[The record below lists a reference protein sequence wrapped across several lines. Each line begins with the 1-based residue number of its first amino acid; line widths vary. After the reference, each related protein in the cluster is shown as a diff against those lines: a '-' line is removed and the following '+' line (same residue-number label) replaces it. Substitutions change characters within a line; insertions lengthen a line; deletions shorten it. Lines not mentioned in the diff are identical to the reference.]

1 MTTLFKTLKDDWSIS
16 ATVAGFLAVLISYS
30 GPLIIFFQAAQKAEV
45 SNAMMVSWIWGISIG
60 AAVAGIFLS
69 IKFKVPVITAWSAP
83 GTALLVTLFPHISLN
98 EAIAAYIT
106 TAIVIFFIG
115 ITGYFDKLLKWIP
128 QDVAAGMMAGILFQ
142 FGVGLFTASDSMPII
157 VFSMLLIFLIAKR
170 LTPRYAMIWVLI
182 TGIVLSLALG
192 KMNPVTF
199 DFNLAIPQWITPEW
213 TWNATLNLTL
223 PLILVSLTGQF
234 LPGMAIMRLSGYD
247 TPAKPIITATSIA
260 SLAVACVGGITIVL
274 ASITAALCMGKDAHE
289 LKEKRYIAGIANGL
303 FYILGG
309 LFAGSIVMLFSLL
322 PKELVAALAGLAL
335 LGAIATNISA
345 AMKSDE
351 HRDAA
356 LITFLATASGMHFL
370 GLSSVFWG
378 ICIGVIAHL
387 ILSKK
392 PTLTPSDTQFVPN
405 VQALDQPVQNIQLQ
419 NIQPK
424 DDRSSPQTTSSSII
438 SKANGS

>member
-1 MTTLFKTLKDDWSIS
+1 MANLLQTLKKDWSIS

-30 GPLIIFFQAAQKAEV
+30 GPLIIFFQAAQQAHV
-45 SNAMMVSWIWGISIG
+45 SNNMMISWIWGISIG
-60 AAVAGIFLS
+60 AAVAGIYLS
-69 IKFKVPVITAWSAP
+69 IKFKTPVITAWSAP
-83 GTALLVTLFPHISLN
+83 GTALLVTLFPHVSLN
-98 EAIAAYIT
+98 EAVAAYMT
-106 TAIVIFFIG
+106 TAVVILIIG

-142 FGVGLFTASDSMPII
+142 FGLGLFTATDSMPLI
-157 VFSMLLIFLIAKR
+157 VFSMLLVFLFAKR
-170 LTPRYAMIWVLI
+170 LTPRYAMVWVLVA
-182 TGIVLSLALG
+182 GVVLSLLLG
-192 KMNPVTF
+192 KMNPVDVNFT
-199 DFNLAIPQWITPEW
+199 LAIPQLIQPEW
-213 TWNATLNLTL
+213 TWDSTLNLAI

-234 LPGMAIMRLSGYD
+234 LPGMAIMKLSGYD
-247 TPAKPIITATSIA
+247 TPAKPIITVTSIA

-289 LKEKRYIAGIANGL
+289 LKEKRYIAGIANGI

-335 LGAIATNISA
+335 LGAIATNISV
-345 AMKSDE
+345 AMKNESQRE
-351 HRDAA
+351 AA

-387 ILSKK
+387 ILTKRIPPPPQAELKS
-392 PTLTPSDTQFVPN
+392 
-405 VQALDQPVQNIQLQ
+405 VQT
-419 NIQPK
+419 
-424 DDRSSPQTTSSSII
+424 DD
-438 SKANGS
+438 

>member
-1 MTTLFKTLKDDWSIS
+1 MANLLRTLKEDWSIS

-30 GPLIIFFQAAQKAEV
+30 GPLIIFFQAAQQAHV
-45 SNAMMVSWIWGISIG
+45 SNAMMISWIWGISIG
-60 AAVAGIFLS
+60 AAVAGIYLS
-69 IKFKVPVITAWSAP
+69 IKFKTPVITAWSAP
-83 GTALLVTLFPHISLN
+83 GTALLVTLFPHVSLN
-98 EAIAAYIT
+98 EAVAAYIT
-106 TAIVIFFIG
+106 TAVVILIIG

-142 FGVGLFTASDSMPII
+142 FGLGLFTSTDTMPLI
-157 VFSMLLIFLIAKR
+157 VFSMLIVFLFAKR
-170 LTPRYAMIWVLI
+170 FSPRYAMVWVLVS
-182 TGIVLSLALG
+182 GVALSLVFG
-192 KMNPVTF
+192 KMNPVDVNFT
-199 DFNLAIPQWITPEW
+199 LAIPQFIQPEW
-213 TWNATLNLTL
+213 TWDSTLNLAL

-234 LPGMAIMRLSGYD
+234 LPGMAIMKLSGYD
-247 TPAKPIITATSIA
+247 TPAKPIITITSIA

-322 PKELVAALAGLAL
+322 PKELIAALAGLAL
-335 LGAIATNISA
+335 LGAIATNISV
-345 AMKSDE
+345 AMKNE
-351 HRDAA
+351 AHREAA

-387 ILSKK
+387 ILTKR
-392 PTLTPSDTQFVPN
+392 TDN
-405 VQALDQPVQNIQLQ
+405 ALNPA
-419 NIQPK
+419 K
-424 DDRSSPQTTSSSII
+424 
-438 SKANGS
+438 

>member
-1 MTTLFKTLKDDWSIS
+1 MATLLKTLKDDWSIS

-30 GPLIIFFQAAQKAEV
+30 GPLIIFFQAAQKAQV
-45 SNAMMVSWIWGISIG
+45 SSAMMISWIWGISIG

-69 IKFKVPVITAWSAP
+69 IKYKVPIITAWSAP

-98 EAIAAYIT
+98 EAVAAYIT
-106 TAIVIFFIG
+106 SAVVIFLVG
-115 ITGYFDKLLKWIP
+115 ITGYFDKLLRWIP

-142 FGVGLFTASDSMPII
+142 FGLGLFTASDSMPTI
-157 VFSMLLIFLIAKR
+157 VFGMLAVFLVAKR
-170 LTPRYAMIWVLI
+170 LVPRYAMVWVLVC
-182 TGIVLSLALG
+182 GVGLSLFLG
-192 KMNPVTF
+192 KMNPVDVHF
-199 DFNLAIPQWITPEW
+199 SLAIPQFIRPQWS
-213 TWNATLNLTL
+213 WNSTLNLAI
-223 PLILVSLTGQF
+223 PLILVSLSGQF
-234 LPGMAIMRLSGYD
+234 LPGMAMMKISGYD

-289 LKEKRYIAGIANGL
+289 LKDKRYIAGIANGL

-335 LGAIATNISA
+335 LGAIGTNVSV
-345 AMKSDE
+345 AMKDE
-351 HRDAA
+351 SERDAA

-378 ICIGVIAHL
+378 ICIGIIAHL
-387 ILSKK
+387 LLSKPK
-392 PTLTPSDTQFVPN
+392 PEPAVPHTIS
-405 VQALDQPVQNIQLQ
+405 L
-419 NIQPK
+419 
-424 DDRSSPQTTSSSII
+424 SQTE
-438 SKANGS
+438 SK

>member
-1 MTTLFKTLKDDWSIS
+1 MTTLLKTLKDDWSIS

-30 GPLIIFFQAAQKAEV
+30 GPLIIFFQAAQKAQV
-45 SNAMMVSWIWGISIG
+45 SSAMMISWIWGISIG

-69 IKFKVPVITAWSAP
+69 IKYKVPVITAWSAP
-83 GTALLVTLFPHISLN
+83 GTALLVTLFPNISLN

-106 TAIVIFFIG
+106 SAVVIFLIG
-115 ITGYFDKLLKWIP
+115 TTGYFDKLLKWIP

-142 FGVGLFTASDSMPII
+142 FGLGLFTATDTMPMI
-157 VFSMLLIFLIAKR
+157 VFGMLMVFLVAKR
-170 LTPRYAMIWVLI
+170 LVPRYAMVWVLVS
-182 TGIVLSLALG
+182 GVVLSLVLG
-192 KMNPVTF
+192 KMNPVDVNFT
-199 DFNLAIPQWITPEW
+199 LAIPQFIAPEW
-213 TWNATLNLTL
+213 TWNSTLNLAI
-223 PLILVSLTGQF
+223 PLILVSLSGQF
-234 LPGMAIMRLSGYD
+234 LPGMAIMKLSGYD
-247 TPAKPIITATSIA
+247 TPAKPIITVTSIA

-289 LKEKRYIAGIANGL
+289 LKDKRYIAGIANGI

-335 LGAIATNISA
+335 LGAIASNISV
-345 AMKSDE
+345 AMKNES

-387 ILSKK
+387 ILNKPEPNSTALPSTQSSK
-392 PTLTPSDTQFVPN
+392 S
-405 VQALDQPVQNIQLQ
+405 
-419 NIQPK
+419 
-424 DDRSSPQTTSSSII
+424 
-438 SKANGS
+438 